1 VADVVYRFIASG
13 QDTVAG
19 AFRSIHKAALDYGKA
34 VEGSYGRAERAAERT
49 SRAIEKRGVSPTER
63 LAQQVERDQTRAAK
77 RKADTEAREAKRSAD
92 AQIREA
98 DRAEREKQRMAARA
112 ERERVRLVQQQA
124 RLHQQS
130 TERARRE
137 RAETLTRLGKSTFDI
152 GGGAVLTG
160 STLAIGLATG
170 AARDALRTQELAN
183 RISIN
188 ARKRGQDFVDPT
200 ALRREF
206 EATAQATPGIGAA
219 DVADAV
225 QRFIALT
232 GDVDTARRGQSVFAT
247 VASATGSNVGDV
259 AEAAASISQQFDIK
273 GLEDM
278 KDVLAA
284 LTFQGKEGAFELRDA
299 AAQFQRLAA
308 SGAAFGIPKTVQGVK
323 TLGGI
328 TQIARTGT
336 GSAEQATTAVENLL
350 TQFKAK
356 SGVLASKYK
365 VDVFRDGKARPIED
379 LIVETIAKVGGG
391 DIAKK
396 QAGLT
401 SVFGEQGIRAINPLV
416 SKYNTTYQ
424 ETSGTAAEK
433 TAAGMAVLR
442 GELEK
447 AINAA
452 GTYADVQR
460 DAAQAQRD
468 ASAKLTVA
476 WEKVTAQ
483 AADQIVPALIPL
495 VGEIPK
501 LTGALRPAIE
511 SLGLFAKGLV
521 AMVQYLQDIGVI
533 DKPTRQEEY
542 AQVKRESDLF
552 EATIDPMQ
560 MTKAQIATRKQF
572 REKLAQF
579 DVGGAKALFEKAG
592 DVKDIGSKE
601 DFAKRMAEAE
611 GLNVYTDKER
621 VMAYGAL
628 YDRILANPSAEVA
641 DAQGV
646 FWSSYSD
653 KGQDVIGR
661 YADQVTAGRVTNAG
675 APSGAEGVS
684 ADGVVVAS
692 EELSGAMADLVQK
705 VTQAASAMERLSV
718 NNRASTLNPGGS

>member
-34 VEGSYGRAERAAERT
+34 VEGAYGRTERAAAR
-49 SRAIEKRGVSPTER
+49 SGRAMAGRGATPTER
-63 LAQQVERDQTRAAK
+63 LAERVERDQVRAAK
-77 RKADTEAREAKRSAD
+77 KKADAEAREAKRSAD
-92 AQIREA
+92 VQIREA
-98 DRAEREKQRMAARA
+98 DRVEREKQRIAARA

-170 AARDALRTQELAN
+170 AARDALRTQEMAN

-225 QRFIALT
+225 QRFITLT
-232 GDVDTARRGQSVFAT
+232 GDIDTARRGQGVFAT
-247 VASATGSNVGDV
+247 VASATGANIGDV

-278 KDVLAA
+278 KDVLAS

-308 SGAAFGIPKTVQGVK
+308 SGASFGIPKTVQGVK

-336 GSAEQATTAVENLL
+336 GSAEQAATAVENLL

-442 GELEK
+442 AELEK

-452 GTYADVQR
+452 GTYSDVQR
-460 DAAQAQRD
+460 DAARAQQD
-468 ASAKLTVA
+468 ATAQLTAA

-495 VGEIPK
+495 VGELPK

-511 SLGLFAKGLV
+511 GLGLFARGLV
-521 AMVQYLQDIGVI
+521 MMVESLQDLGFI

-560 MTKAQIATRKQF
+560 MSRAQIEQRKRY
-572 REKLAQF
+572 REKLAAF
-579 DVGGAKALFEKAG
+579 EVGGAKAVFEKAG

-601 DFAKRMAEAE
+601 EFAKRMAEAE
-611 GLNVYTDKER
+611 GLKVYTPKEQI
-621 VMAYGAL
+621 MAYGGL
-628 YDRILANPSAEVA
+628 YDRILANPSAAIA

-646 FWSSYSD
+646 FWSSYSQE
-653 KGQDVIGR
+653 GQDVIGR
-661 YADQVTAGRVTNAG
+661 YADQVIAGRMVNSG
-675 APSGAEGVS
+675 APSGAEGVN
-684 ADGVVVAS
+684 AEGVVVAS